1 MEKTVYID
9 LLFLIN
15 FSMDF
20 LCFYISARIVSARFS
35 VPRATVAAVL
45 GGIYGG
51 AALFIPSSTL
61 LALVLDVAVCLV
73 MCFVAFGKDK
83 GRGQNILFFSLV
95 YFSVSMALGGF
106 MTALFNLLN
115 RMGFSELVTND
126 SEGDGISVWLFALL
140 AIASAL
146 FTLVG
151 GRSFRRHSAIRSAE
165 VLVRYG
171 GNEKKLRAIVD
182 SGNLLRE
189 PISGRACIAVDA
201 DVLSGLVPSPVIQA
215 AHNGKIGALEGV
227 GETFSKNVRLVPA
240 HTATGEKLMI
250 ALRADSVMI
259 DTGKGGYESDAYL
272 VLSKLDAPSGVE
284 ALVPS
289 ELLN

>member
-20 LCFYISARIVSARFS
+20 LCFYISARIISVRFS
-35 VPRATVAAVL
+35 VPRATLAAAL
-45 GGIYGG
+45 GGAYGG
-51 AALFIPSSTL
+51 AALFIPSNTI
-61 LALVLDVAVCLV
+61 LAVALDVAVCLA
-73 MCFVAFGKDK
+73 MCFIAFGKDK
-83 GRGQNILFFSLV
+83 SKGHNILFSSLV

-115 RMGFSELVTND
+115 RMGFSELVTNE

-140 AIASAL
+140 AIVSAL

-151 GRSFRRHSAIRSAE
+151 GRSFRRRSAVRSAE
-165 VLVRYG
+165 VRVRYRG
-171 GNEKKLRAIVD
+171 KEKKLRAIVD

-201 DVLSGLVPSPVIQA
+201 DVLSGLVPDAVIQA
-215 AHNGKIGALEGV
+215 AHDGKIGALDGV
-227 GETFSKNVRLVPA
+227 GQGIAKNVRLVPA
-240 HTATGEKLMI
+240 RTATGERLMI
-250 ALRADSVMI
+250 AIRADSVLI

-272 VLSKLDAPSGVE
+272 VLSKLDALSGVE